1 MHPAPRNILA
11 HSAGPLLLVLALVP
25 SACSRAS
32 YAFRPAPSYSPAV
45 VVGGPAAD
53 CEIAAPLARSP
64 SSLLFAAPASVRQG
78 RRPPRL
84 ARRQPAASLQ
94 RVAPAA
100 PLVSLLPQLVIRKV
114 FAAEPLPA
122 RHRARGIALVLA
134 LVLGIFGAHR
144 IYLGYYGAGAT
155 YLVGT
160 VIGGTLL
167 AVGSAA
173 LLFGGIVSGTTG
185 YLVVG
190 GAIVLALGIWALFDI
205 IRILTGTLK
214 PRKGEY
220 HPRWFQIRAGAGPLR

>member
-1 MHPAPRNILA
+1 M
-11 HSAGPLLLVLALVP
+11 
-25 SACSRAS
+25 
-32 YAFRPAPSYSPAV
+32 
-45 VVGGPAAD
+45 
-53 CEIAAPLARSP
+53 
-64 SSLLFAAPASVRQG
+64 
-78 RRPPRL
+78 

-220 HPRWFQIRAGAGPLR
+220 YPWWFQIRAGAGPLQ